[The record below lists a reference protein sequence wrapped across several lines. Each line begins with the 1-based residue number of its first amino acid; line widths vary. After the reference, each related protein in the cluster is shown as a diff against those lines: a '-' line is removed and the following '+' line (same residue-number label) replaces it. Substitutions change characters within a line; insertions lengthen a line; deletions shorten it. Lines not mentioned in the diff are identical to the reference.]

1 MPVEPSSSHV
11 RTGML
16 YAVAAYGLWGLV
28 PLYFRS
34 LESEPQEIVAHRV
47 LWSAL
52 LLGILLTL
60 FRRWP
65 DFAKAIRSRRTLFML
80 FTSAYLVAANWYVY
94 IYATTSGQIMQASL
108 GYFIL
113 PLVNVI
119 AGILLFGERLRRAQ
133 AIALLIAA
141 AGVLY
146 LAINQGGLPWIGL
159 TLAVSFAFY
168 GIVRKVVPV
177 DGVVGLSVETV
188 LLAPVAIVFLIAWER
203 AGNMSF
209 GQGNREQDLLIALSG
224 IVTTMPLICFAQA
237 VRRVSLVT
245 IGVVQYMSP
254 TLQLILGVVWFGEQ
268 FVGYH
273 QISFGLI
280 WFGLA
285 IYVVDGVRA
294 AIRKHMDSPALEP
307 IPEPLD
313 GGVPLTESQL
323 LEIRPTNLHAREA
336 SP

>member
-1 MPVEPSSSHV
+1 MPVESSSSHV
-11 RTGML
+11 RTGMI
-16 YAVAAYGLWGLV
+16 YAFAAYGLWGLV
-28 PLYFRS
+28 PLYFKS
-34 LESEPQEIVAHRV
+34 LECRPKEIVAHRV

-52 LLGILLTL
+52 LLGILLTV

-65 DFAKAIRSRRTLFML
+65 DFVKAICSRRTLLML
-80 FTSAYLVAANWYVY
+80 FASAYLVAANWYIY
-94 IYATTSGQIMQASL
+94 IYATTSGQITQASL
-108 GYFIL
+108 GYFVL
-113 PLVNVI
+113 PLVNVV
-119 AGILLFGERLRRAQ
+119 AGIALFGERLRRAQ
-133 AIALLIAA
+133 AVALLIAA

-146 LAINQGGLPWIGL
+146 LAIRQGGLPWIGL
-159 TLAVSFAFY
+159 SLAVSFAFY

-188 LLAPVAIVFLIAWER
+188 LLAPTAILLLIIWER
-203 AGNMSF
+203 DGGLSF
-209 GQGNREQDLLIALSG
+209 GHGNREQDLLIALSG
-224 IVTTMPLICFAQA
+224 IVTTTPLICFAQA

-254 TLQLILGVVWFGEQ
+254 TLQLILGVVWFGEK

-285 IYVVDGVRA
+285 IYVVDAVRA
-294 AIRKHMDSPALEP
+294 AVRRHLDTPALEP
-307 IPEPLD
+307 VPEPLD

-323 LEIRPTNLHAREA
+323 LDIKTQDPRAREA
-336 SP
+336 NP